1 MSKQKPGNHNR
12 DNFGGVFTCSRYS
25 YPPNSLSLCGPAKQ
39 SDLKWYATTGETD
52 TGTKEILSQ
61 FSTLYPYL
69 SLISYEN
76 NIKNPLSLRVVEAY
90 WLGNTLLANVTPGPY
105 ARFLTDTLELKKKN
119 AKKSVNMLLHKL
131 DYDALPHHSFHVLNV
146 YKRTGHLDVLH
157 TIETMDA
164 CLVNWGKIIALS
176 AGEVIVE
183 TKKLTRINDTLTFG
197 KTIIRKLFPQGR
209 NDIITSSLKIGDIVS
224 YHWGYVCQKLSVQ
237 QFNNLN
243 YYTSLS
249 LKMANLH

>member
-1 MSKQKPGNHNR
+1 MPN
-12 DNFGGVFTCSRYS
+12 GVFTCSRYS

-39 SDLKWYATTGETD
+39 NDLKWYAASGETD
-52 TGTKEILSQ
+52 SGTKEILSQ

-76 NIKNPLSLRVVEAY
+76 NIKNPLSQRVVEAY
-90 WLGNTLLANVTPGPY
+90 WLGNTLLANVTPKPY
-105 ARFLTDTLELKKKN
+105 AKLLTDTLWLKKKTGIKTHN
-119 AKKSVNMLLHKL
+119 KLLAKL
-131 DYDALPHHSFHVLNV
+131 DYSSLPHHSFHVLNV
-146 YKRTGHLDVLH
+146 YKRTGNLDVVH

-164 CLVNWGKIIALS
+164 CLVNWGKVIAFS
-176 AGEVIVE
+176 AGSVIVE
-183 TKKLTRINDTLTFG
+183 TKKLSRVNDTLKFG
-197 KTIIRKLFPQGR
+197 KIIIRKLLPQGKK
-209 NDIITSSLKIGDIVS
+209 DIITSSLEVGDTVS

-249 LKMANLH
+249 LKMANLHT